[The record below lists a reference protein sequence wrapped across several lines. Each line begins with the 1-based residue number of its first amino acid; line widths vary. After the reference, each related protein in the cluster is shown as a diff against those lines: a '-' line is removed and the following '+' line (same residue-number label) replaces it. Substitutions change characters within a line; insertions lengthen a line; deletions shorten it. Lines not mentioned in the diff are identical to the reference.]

1 MGKDPHAQASKL
13 YLQILDLIEE
23 AGAAYAQTGED
34 EEDDDEALKMSEE
47 DMIDAVV
54 EEAGERGLEE
64 DVVER
69 LFKAIDALAHKA
81 AER

>member
-1 MGKDPHAQASKL
+1 MGKDPHAEASKL

-23 AGAAYAQTGED
+23 AGNAYAQTGQEE
-34 EEDDDEALKMSEE
+34 EEDDEVQKMSED
-47 DMIDAVV
+47 DMIDAIV